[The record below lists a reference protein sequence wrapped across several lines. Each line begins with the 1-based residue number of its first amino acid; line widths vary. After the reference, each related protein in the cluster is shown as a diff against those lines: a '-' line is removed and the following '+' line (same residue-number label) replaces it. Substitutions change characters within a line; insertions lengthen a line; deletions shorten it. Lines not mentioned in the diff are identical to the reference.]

1 MCSPS
6 RAQTNMEASA
16 TLAKMKVA
24 DLKKE
29 LKARG
34 LSVVGNKN
42 DLLER
47 LQEAMECGGD
57 QVEMEGGEA
66 GEEDFD
72 EEEILGEED
81 IDSELTP
88 QEEEAALGGP
98 TIRVKD
104 TSALLEQPEKKK
116 ISLKRTQPPPTPPE
130 EPTPQEETPAAGEEA
145 GVQGP
150 GEGDAAAPPDPDSP
164 PPAKKIIKLDGIEAK
179 DPKARAERFG
189 IPMTEEAR
197 KEARK
202 ARFGLAT
209 NGASE
214 ATKGVSLSE
223 DEKKMARAARFGITS
238 TTTTTTTTATAAAA
252 ATATKI
258 SMEGEKVEIDRLMKR
273 AERFGEVTSPAL
285 LKASEEEKKKAR
297 MKRFGETEPV
307 TAGGDTEEAKK
318 DAAPDDAVAK
328 RKARFGLVTAS
339 DEDEKKRKRAERF
352 AI

>member
-1 MCSPS
+1 
-6 RAQTNMEASA
+6 MEASA

-145 GVQGP
+145 GTLT
-150 GEGDAAAPPDPDSP
+150 A

-179 DPKARAERFG
+179 QDPKARAERFG